1 MGLFTKKQPVQPP
14 RHRPTTTHIIKL
26 LKTPEGKFRPEVLDL
41 DRVNIIE
48 KEYDSEKECRAALVG
63 LRDAFQNGS
72 WRVEVIE

>member
-1 MGLFTKKQPVQPP
+1 MGLFTKKPTVQPP
-14 RHRPTTTHIIKL
+14 RHRPVTTHIIKI

-48 KEYDSEKECRAALVG
+48 KEYDSEKECRVALAE
-63 LRDAFQNGS
+63 LSYAFMNGT